1 MAKKLQNVKALKEM
15 LSGTHR
21 RQTNKSFYFGDPE
34 KAAEKNK
41 KRAVGEIWTETDSS
55 SGEEVTWE
63 QKAGFRIKHS
73 KLQAARDYLHTFQNC
88 PKETCTCTSP
98 CAADKKMK
106 TVHGMCLDCVIDMEH
121 KLKIKGKYEDY
132 EKKKMTENVKS
143 FFKQTDEEVKVIKD
157 ALKEKTQFVN
167 SDGSMEEWD
176 MPDKEVIFKK
186 LDKDYKKL
194 KKNIFKQ
201 YEVTKNK
208 KGKKK

>member
-1 MAKKLQNVKALKEM
+1 M
-15 LSGTHR
+15 
-21 RQTNKSFYFGDPE
+21 
-34 KAAEKNK
+34 
-41 KRAVGEIWTETDSS
+41 
-55 SGEEVTWE
+55 
-63 QKAGFRIKHS
+63 
-73 KLQAARDYLHTFQNC
+73 
-88 PKETCTCTSP
+88 
-98 CAADKKMK
+98 
-106 TVHGMCLDCVIDMEH
+106 MCLDCVIDMEH
-121 KLKIKGKYEDY
+121 KLKIEGKYEDY